1 MEQITSGTRA
11 LPKLKVISG
20 LPSKESGTRE
30 ASCPRRSP
38 DSVTLAPLESALT
51 SGAMCN
57 LGVSHLSLWF
67 FFSLSGRSKLQERMT
82 CKMKPSV
89 RATPHGQASAAADLL
104 MQKCC
109 LLFI

>member
-1 MEQITSGTRA
+1 MGVVVVRGAVGRGGASKPGGGFGQMEQITSGTRA

-57 LGVSHLSLWF
+57 LGVSHLSLCF
-67 FFSLSGRSKLQERMT
+67 FFLFPGGQNCRSE
-82 CKMKPSV
+82 
-89 RATPHGQASAAADLL
+89 
-104 MQKCC
+104 
-109 LLFI
+109 